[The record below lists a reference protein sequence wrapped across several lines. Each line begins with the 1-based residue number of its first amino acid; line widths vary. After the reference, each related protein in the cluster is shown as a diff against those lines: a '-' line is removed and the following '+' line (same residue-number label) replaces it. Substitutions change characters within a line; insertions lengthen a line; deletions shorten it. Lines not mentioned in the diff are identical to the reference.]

1 MGPAAS
7 GGGASDVG
15 GRNVVGTRRWA
26 SALGWTV
33 VWVSG
38 AYAQQGELLHVLQGG
53 GAAGRG
59 LGHAVAPAGD
69 VDGDG
74 HGDLIVGFRTGV
86 GGGTVQVFSGASGAV
101 LFTFV
106 GEMSGDLFGRAVAGA
121 GDVDGDGVPDLIVGA
136 AGVDAHG
143 IDSGSAYVFSGRDGG
158 LIHEFRGDFARMRLG
173 GAVSGAGDVDRDG
186 FADLIVGGQP
196 DSNTPQPR
204 GFARVYSGRDGSV
217 LYEFIG
223 GASTSR
229 LGCAVDGVGD
239 VNGDGVPDL
248 LVGDWRDG
256 TSAAGAGSVSVF
268 SGADGSLLLRVYGER
283 ANDRLGTVVGRVGDI
298 DGDGRADLLAAT
310 PWADAASLDVGLVR
324 VYSGADGRVLHSIH
338 GSATLDFFGGAAAG
352 IGDFDADGV
361 PDFAVG
367 AYGDDDGGS
376 GSGSVTVYSG
386 ADGSV
391 LLRIDGDSAADELGY
406 SVCGAGNAS
415 GRRSAD
421 LAIGAPNDNQG
432 AGPASGAVFVLAGA
446 TPAPDPDPEPEPDP
460 DPIPSVVRHCEPGPN
475 AFGTGARLDCL
486 CEGEVRIAGFALH
499 VDGARPRS
507 AGFFFFGAGRQS
519 QPFMKGTLC
528 VAPVRFRLGAAVHLD
543 RKGSARL
550 VLETVRPRRVI
561 ELLAPGTTW
570 NFQFVYLDPPACGS
584 GPFNLSDALSVTFA
598 P

>member
-1 MGPAAS
+1 MGLQ
-7 GGGASDVG
+7 
-15 GRNVVGTRRWA
+15 RWA
-26 SALGWTV
+26 SALGWV
-33 VWVSG
+33 AVCVSSSS
-38 AYAQQGELLHVLQGG
+38 AQQGELLHVLQGG

-59 LGHAVAPAGD
+59 LGHALAPAGD

-74 HGDLIVGFRTGV
+74 HDDLIVGFRIGT
-86 GGGTVQVFSGASGAV
+86 GGGTVQVFSGANGAV

-106 GEMSGDLFGRAVAGA
+106 GEMSGDLFGRAVGGA

-143 IDSGSAYVFSGRDGG
+143 IDSGAAYVFSGRDGA
-158 LIHEFRGDFARMRLG
+158 LLHEFRGDFARMRLG
-173 GAVSGAGDVDRDG
+173 GAVSGAGDVDGDG

-217 LYEFIG
+217 LHEFVG
-223 GASTSR
+223 GTSTSR

-239 VNGDGVPDL
+239 LDGDGVPDL

-256 TSAAGAGSVSVF
+256 TTAAGAGSVSVF

-283 ANDRLGTVVGRVGDI
+283 ANDRLGTVVSRVGDL
-298 DGDGRADLLAAT
+298 DGDGLADLLAAT
-310 PWADAASLDVGLVR
+310 PWADAASVDVGLVR
-324 VYSGADGRVLHSIH
+324 LYSGADGRVLHSIH
-338 GSATLDFFGGAAAG
+338 GAATLDFFGGAAAG
-352 IGDFDADGV
+352 IGDFDADGI

-386 ADGSV
+386 ADGNV
-391 LLRIDGDSAADELGY
+391 LLRIDGDSAGDELGY
-406 SVCGAGNAS
+406 SVSGAGNVS
-415 GRRSAD
+415 GNGAAG

-432 AGPASGAVFVLAGA
+432 AGPASGAVFVYAGA
-446 TPAPDPDPEPEPDP
+446 PPPLGPDPEPV
-460 DPIPSVVRHCEPGPN
+460 PSVERFCEPGAN
-475 AFGTGARLDCL
+475 AFGPGARLDCA
-486 CEGEVRIAGFALH
+486 CEGEVRLAGFALH

-507 AGFFFFGAGRQS
+507 AGFFFFGTERQS

-528 VAPVRFRLGAAVHLD
+528 VAPTRYRLGAAVHLD

-550 VLETVRPRRVI
+550 LLETVRPRWVV

-570 NFQFVYLDPPACGS
+570 NFQFAYLDPPACGS
-584 GPFNLSDALSVTFA
+584 GPINLSDALGVTFA